1 MALGVTTIRFDIAYC
16 LALFLALETC
26 GSIMLGGIPGG
37 SPTQQTLGW
46 TAVAVVM
53 MAPFVLWRTRR
64 SRAGRYLQDGFVVLV
79 IAGIV
84 IAIFS

>member
-1 MALGVTTIRFDIAYC
+1 MALGVTTIRFDVAYC

-26 GSIMLGGIPGG
+26 ESIFLGGIPEG
-37 SPTQQTLGW
+37 SRTQQTLGW

-53 MAPFVLWRTRR
+53 IAPFVLWWTRK
-64 SRAGRYLQDGFVVLV
+64 SRAGRYLQDGFVIVV

-84 IAIFS
+84 IAILS

>member
-1 MALGVTTIRFDIAYC
+1 MALGVTTIRFDVAYC

-26 GSIMLGGIPGG
+26 DSIFLGRIPQG

-46 TAVAVVM
+46 TAIAFVM
-53 MAPFVLWRTRR
+53 IVPFVLWRTRKT
-64 SRAGRYLQDGFVVLV
+64 RAGRYLQDGFVILV